1 MALHRARFVPRLD
14 LPGIAQAL
22 RVYQATTPRGPV
34 AVLRLKDRWTVVLQI
49 RCGNYV
55 LADRATQERRV
66 SAWGALL
73 AQCGQEGSRVAG
85 VQWLERTIPDTGSG
99 LQDWWAQAG
108 DPTAA
113 YAETYAQL
121 IATAGPTATQHEMFL
136 AVSFDGHRIRRL
148 VRQAGGGPDG
158 TAQVVLAELAWVRQA
173 LVRADLEVVGEVGP
187 HELARLVRTQ
197 YDPAAL
203 TRAAG
208 DHATGWRVETRTP
221 IAAGPMAAHAQW
233 AQYRTDTGLH
243 AVYWIAEW
251 PAVPVEAAWCY
262 PLLALSGVRRTIS
275 VSATPIPPSKS
286 LRDLRSARVA
296 KRADEAQRRRLG
308 QIETAADDEE
318 VASLQ
323 RREAELVR
331 GHTEYRFT
339 GWVTVTAD
347 TSERLDAACALV
359 EQAAVRSAL
368 VVRRVYGEVDQA
380 FTVAALPLNEGVRS

>member
-1 MALHRARFVPRLD
+1 MTTHAQDGSPTYLFGRRDRGGLLLGFRASQLLLLALGAAAVLFGFLSGGGRGGIAGLAVAVGLAFLAVFEFQGRPLVDWARPLANYAYQRAIGGDRYLGGQMALHRARFVPRLD

-22 RVYQATTPRGPV
+22 RVYRATTPRGPV

-66 SAWGALL
+66 SGWGALL

-85 VQWLERTIPDTGSG
+85 LQWLERTIPDTGSG

-113 YAETYAQL
+113 YADTYAQL

-233 AQYRTDTGLH
+233 AHYRTDTGLH

-251 PAVPVEAAWCY
+251 PAIPVEAAWCY

-275 VSATPIPPSKS
+275 VSATPDHP
-286 LRDLRSARVA
+286 V
-296 KRADEAQRRRLG
+296 E
-308 QIETAADDEE
+308 
-318 VASLQ
+318 
-323 RREAELVR
+323 
-331 GHTEYRFT
+331 
-339 GWVTVTAD
+339 VTA
-347 TSERLDAACALV
+347 
-359 EQAAVRSAL
+359 
-368 VVRRVYGEVDQA
+368 
-380 FTVAALPLNEGVRS
+380 